1 MTGSKADK
9 LATVNYIHL
18 LLPDFAL
25 IIGGYLICRF
35 TKLDRSVWG
44 QVDALVYFFLFPV
57 LLFHSITSHP
67 LNIAAT
73 SHFMLAGV
81 SLAVCGIGVAY
92 SIPYWPIVGRYI
104 DSRDHASSA
113 QVGFRFNSYIALAVS
128 ETLLGDGGLLYIA
141 ILIGVCVPIFNI
153 AAIWPMARHGQQ
165 GFLRELARNPL
176 IWATTAGLSANLLG
190 FMVPEWLDPSV
201 TRVGQA
207 GLVLGLMGAGA
218 GMHLSALPRAKVM
231 AVSVLSVK
239 HIAMPLIAFA
249 MARLWQLDT
258 LQTSTLLIFSALP
271 TASSC
276 YVLAARMG
284 YNGPYVSSLVTAST
298 ALAALSLPFAL
309 SVLSN
314 TI

>member
-1 MTGSKADK
+1 M
-9 LATVNYIHL
+9 
-18 LLPDFAL
+18 
-25 IIGGYLICRF
+25 
-35 TKLDRSVWG
+35 
-44 QVDALVYFFLFPV
+44 
-57 LLFHSITSHP
+57 
-67 LNIAAT
+67 
-73 SHFMLAGV
+73 

-153 AAIWPMARHGQQ
+153 AAIWPMTRHGKQ

-284 YNGPYVSSLVTAST
+284 LQRPLRVQLGHRVHRPRGPESALRPLCLIQHYLETAPDTLAGKTTSKRVKARRSSTASPAARADRTCRASHAASGLRQPCSEAVST
-298 ALAALSLPFAL
+298 ATAITASGTF
-309 SVLSN
+309 
-314 TI
+314 